1 MYGFSNWGKGEPIC
15 VLQRRMIMF
24 EFSNNQHCILISS
37 KVVDQ
42 VKGVIRMNCF
52 GIEQPNMEIRNNL

>member
-1 MYGFSNWGKGEPIC
+1 
-15 VLQRRMIMF
+15 VLQCRMTMF

-42 VKGVIRMNCF
+42 VKGLIRVNWS
-52 GIEQPNMEIRNNL
+52 GVKHPNMEIRNNLQTQFKNIP